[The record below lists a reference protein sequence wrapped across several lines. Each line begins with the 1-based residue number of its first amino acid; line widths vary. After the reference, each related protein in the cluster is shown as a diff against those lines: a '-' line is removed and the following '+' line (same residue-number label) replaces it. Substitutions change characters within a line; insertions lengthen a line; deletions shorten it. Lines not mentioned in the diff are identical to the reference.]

1 MVYTRKN
8 VKKMKDEDIDFSKY
22 YELDCNKKYFSI
34 DLQREVQFDGVL
46 AVKPMHNDSA
56 CGNFNGGCSWFGTL
70 VNVDVNG
77 FHDYDTNNE
86 IEFVAEDV
94 ISKYEFKD
102 RILPFIVPI

>member
-1 MVYTRKN
+1 
-8 VKKMKDEDIDFSKY
+8 MKDKDIDFNKY
-22 YELDCNKKYFSI
+22 YELDCNRKYFSI

-46 AVKPMHNDSA
+46 AVKPTHKSDSA
-56 CGNFNGGCSWFGTL
+56 CGNFNGGCSWFGKL

-94 ISKYEFKD
+94 ISEYEFKD
-102 RILPFIVPI
+102 IILPFILPLNSI